1 MGLLKDFYELSES
14 YQTVMDMLYE
24 EDMDPQTV
32 KDTLEGI
39 SGESEAKAES
49 LAKIIRMLQAQAEL
63 SKAEAQR
70 LSDRAQSF
78 SNRADFMK
86 SVLFEN
92 MKAMNI
98 RKFKTPLFTISIVK
112 NGGKE
117 PLVITGSIE
126 DIPGK
131 YLIPQQPKID
141 NDAIRD
147 LLKEKEVDWA
157 HLEPRGEHI
166 GIR

>member
-1 MGLLKDFYELSES
+1 MGLLKDFYELGES
-14 YQTVMDMLYE
+14 YQAVMDMLYE
-24 EDMDPQTV
+24 EDMDPKTV

-39 SGESEAKAES
+39 AGEAAAKAEN

-63 SKAEAQR
+63 SKKEAQR

-78 SNRADFMK
+78 SNRVEFMK

-117 PLVITGSIE
+117 PLVITGTIE

-141 NDAIRD
+141 NDAIRA

>member
-1 MGLLKDFYELSES
+1 MGLLKDFYELGEN
-14 YQTVMDMLYE
+14 YQAVMDMLYE

-39 SGESEAKAES
+39 AGEAAAKAEN

-63 SKAEAQR
+63 SKTEAQR

-78 SNRADFMK
+78 SNRAEFMK
-86 SVLFEN
+86 NVLFEN

-117 PLVITGSIE
+117 PLVITGTIE

-157 HLEPRGEHI
+157 HLEPRGEHL

>member
-131 YLIPQQPKID
+131 YLIPQEPKLN
-141 NDAIRD
+141 NDAIRE
-147 LLKEKEVDWA
+147 LLKKKAVDWA
-157 HLEPRGEHI
+157 HLEPRGEHL